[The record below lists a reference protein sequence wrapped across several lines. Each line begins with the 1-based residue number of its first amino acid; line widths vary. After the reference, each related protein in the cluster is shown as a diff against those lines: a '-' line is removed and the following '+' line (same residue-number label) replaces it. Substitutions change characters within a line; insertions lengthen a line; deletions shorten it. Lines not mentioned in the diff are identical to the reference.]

1 LALKNFFEKYRKRWL
16 DAVVLSALADTVVD
30 DKA

>member
-1 LALKNFFEKYRKRWL
+1 MFKIFFEKYRKHWL

-30 DKA
+30 DEA